1 MSASNERFLRRMV
14 RELAHEPK
22 TRRPLPPAVPV
33 KLAVKVEDSGAYEE
47 ICWELTASRTGA
59 TAGLAAYSKR
69 HLVRKD
75 AGLRSTRPICGVQ
88 PGYTVGNFGSTDQ
101 GRCGRCYR
109 AALKELG
116 LA

>member
-1 MSASNERFLRRMV
+1 VSATNERFLRRMV

-22 TRRPLPPAVPV
+22 TRRPAPPAVPV
-33 KLAVKVEDSGAYEE
+33 ELAVQIEDSGAYEE
-47 ICWELTASRTGA
+47 ICWELTASRTLA

-75 AGLRSTRPICGVQ
+75 AGLRSTGPICGVQ
-88 PGYTVGNFGSTDQ
+88 PGYTVGNFGQSNS

-109 AALKELG
+109 AAAKELK